1 MLYQFHVNK
10 MKSLRRITR
19 CLYEGSVFNTERA
32 VSSRRWRHTSRFS
45 ITVPCTNVA
54 DLIMKDFGKFSNKVA
69 LVSTLWLF
77 KYRICTRSYNLLEDI
92 IKDIDV
98 SDGTR
103 SLKLLNSWRHY
114 FFQFRRILPTLRVK
128 ISKWK
133 YYNVFESEKRES
145 YNSWEFRCVQFP

>member
-77 KYRICTRSYNLLEDI
+77 MYRICTRSYNLLEDI

-114 FFQFRRILPTLRVK
+114 FFQFRGILPTLRVK